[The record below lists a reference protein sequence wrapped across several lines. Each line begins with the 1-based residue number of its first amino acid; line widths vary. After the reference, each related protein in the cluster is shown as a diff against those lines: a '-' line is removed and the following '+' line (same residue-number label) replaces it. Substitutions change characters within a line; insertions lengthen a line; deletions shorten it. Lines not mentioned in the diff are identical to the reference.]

1 LISLDQSLS
10 VVRTMEASGSTR
22 PAVLLVLLF
31 SLLMSLAAAT
41 EVSGK
46 AAAAY
51 VVYLGDHSRR
61 DGVLS
66 PEEAS
71 RRAADAHRDLLG
83 AVLGE

>member
-1 LISLDQSLS
+1 
-10 VVRTMEASGSTR
+10 MEASGSTR
-22 PAVLLVLLF
+22 HAVLLVLLC
-31 SLLMSLAAAT
+31 SQLLVPAA
-41 EVSGK
+41 

-51 VVYLGDHSRR
+51 VVYLGGHPRR

-71 RRAADAHRDLLG
+71 RRAADSHRDLLG